1 MPTFR
6 PAHFALLLAGF
17 LLLAALLSL
26 ALSPSITHADDPPT
40 PTATSDPCA
49 LPGVTCTDGRVQD
62 SEGK

>member
-1 MPTFR
+1 MPILR

-26 ALSPSITHADDPPT
+26 SLSPTITHAGDPPT
-40 PTATSDPCA
+40 PTATSDPCS